1 MRKSLKTK
9 REEPAFQEA
18 ARDLEMLKNAED
30 HGTIDLYYFDG
41 SGFTGVP
48 EIPYAWQDTE
58 NPLLLPSAKTK
69 RINVLGFMNRK
80 SELFAYT
87 FEDSVNSQVITAC
100 FDQFLLTLNNTS
112 IVVLDNAP
120 IHHSEWFEDQKERW
134 EAEGLYLYFLPTY
147 SPELNLIEILWKHMK
162 YYWLSLSAYL
172 SFDALREE
180 LDRVLAKVGTEYKIG
195 FT

>member
-1 MRKSLKTK
+1 MKTK
-9 REEPAFQEA
+9 RDESCFQAA
-18 ARDLEMLKNAED
+18 ARDLEVLKSADES
-30 HGTIDLYYFDG
+30 GVIDLYYFDG

-48 EIPYAWQDTE
+48 EVPYAWQDLE
-58 NPLLLPSAKTK
+58 GSLLLPSEKTK

-87 FEDSVNSQVITAC
+87 FEDSVNSQVITAV
-100 FDQFLLTLNNTS
+100 FDQFLQTLHKTS

-120 IHHSEWFEDQKERW
+120 THHSEWFEDQRERW
-134 EAEGLYLYFLPTY
+134 ETQGLYLYFLPTY
-147 SPELNLIEILWKHMK
+147 SPELNLIEILWKHIK

-180 LDRVLAKVGTEYKIG
+180 LDRVLANIGTEYKIG